1 MKLRKINRGI
11 GGESYALHTYK
22 YLRMETEFINLSRKS
37 KHVFIDINFSLVKYL
52 RATIKMTNV

>member
-11 GGESYALHTYK
+11 GGELYALHTYK

-37 KHVFIDINFSLVKYL
+37 KYAFIDKKFSLVKYL
-52 RATIKMTNV
+52 RVTIKMTNV